1 MDLEEA
7 IKIMDAS
14 IKSECEAMKWEL
26 TEDLL
31 QDGRFRV
38 WILGMDPTRLTTTL
52 IRRVAKCTIIKDIR
66 AELRRCGKP
75 MQKTALTK
83 KEWESIIDERTEET
97 ELGGILDA
105 IESKLDAELRV
116 VFRHLRRGHSVAM
129 IARAMG
135 YSKTTMQRMATNVM
149 EAAKRIGRGDE

>member
-1 MDLEEA
+1 MELEEA
-7 IKIMDAS
+7 IKVMDAS
-14 IKSECEAMKWEL
+14 IKSECEAMKWTV

-38 WILGMDPTRLTTTL
+38 WILGMDPKRLTTTL

-75 MQKTALTK
+75 MQKTPLTK

-97 ELGGILDA
+97 DLGGTLDA
-105 IESKLDAELRV
+105 IESKLSDEQRV
-116 VFRHLRRGHSVAM
+116 IFRHLRRGHPVYM

-135 YSKTTMQRMATNVM
+135 YSKTTMQRMAASVM
-149 EAAKRIGRGDE
+149 EIAKEIGQSIG